1 VGKKS
6 SILELGSGIGTDDK
20 DPFMKAEAIMK
31 KNNDAFAKLDSL
43 LANKIV
49 VKSPQAKVIEDE
61 DGVENEEASWEEK

>member
-1 VGKKS
+1 
-6 SILELGSGIGTDDK
+6 
-20 DPFMKAEAIMK
+20 MKAEAIMK